1 MSKPVFH
8 SVVLL
13 MAISL
18 VLASSL
24 LSANVLASPRP
35 TGNDLSSSLQSFT
48 LKDLY
53 QIGSGLVVEYQIPV
67 EKVNEENGIGLGYG
81 TMDEYQAII
90 DRVNEEYGVNFHL
103 YTQEDVDNSLLPG
116 IKIPTPL
123 DLGTLEEFEAIVV
136 AQGAEAAEQLRLYN
150 ELLANGNSTPIHLS
164 SQEYDLENGV
174 YRFVFT
180 ANSENKS
187 GRVE

>member
-1 MSKPVFH
+1 MQKPVNKR
-8 SVVLL
+8 VVLVL
-13 MAISL
+13 SVSL
-18 VLASSL
+18 VLSSVL
-24 LSANVLASPRP
+24 LSANVLASPRCL
-35 TGNDLSSSLQSFT
+35 GNDLSSSLPGFT
-48 LKDLY
+48 LKDLC
-53 QIGSGLVVEYQIPV
+53 QMGSGLVVEYQIPV
-67 EKVNEENGIGLGYG
+67 EMVNDENGTGLGYG

-90 DRVNEEYGVNFHL
+90 YRVNEEYGVDFHL
-103 YTQEDVDNSLLPG
+103 FTQEDVDNSLLPG

-136 AQGAEAAEQLRLYN
+136 AQGAESAEQLRLYN
-150 ELLANGNSTPIHLS
+150 ELLASGNSTPIYLS